1 MIKKNQS
8 IISTINIISDIF
20 LLFISYYISLVI
32 RFEILNGYV
41 SINLRESK
49 FMVAFITYSLVIVG
63 VYACFH
69 VYESHRFKKLSSEIF
84 IIFIV
89 NAVGVVSLMAVL

>member
-8 IISTINIISDIF
+8 IISTINIIPDIF

-49 FMVAFITYSLVIVG
+49 FMVAFYNGHYPKDCVNLQTG
-63 VYACFH
+63 V
-69 VYESHRFKKLSSEIF
+69 R
-84 IIFIV
+84 
-89 NAVGVVSLMAVL
+89 